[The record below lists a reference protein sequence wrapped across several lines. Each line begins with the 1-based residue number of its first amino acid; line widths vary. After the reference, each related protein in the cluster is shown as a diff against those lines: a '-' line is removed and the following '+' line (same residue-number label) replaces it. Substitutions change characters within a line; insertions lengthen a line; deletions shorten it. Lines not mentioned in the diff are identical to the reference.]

1 MEGDLIFS
9 VCFSKYALLFRSVFV
24 CLLWEHPL
32 FCNHIHYYSVHQAY
46 DSFFGTLLLRT
57 SFHIVLIFVPKV
69 HGDLR
74 IVGPLE
80 ASVLGYCIPICY
92 IIHPFAHRHVTKRRK
107 SYRSIETQKPL
118 KLRTGLVMMLSKS
131 SQVCF
136 QTSISMLSACPIW
149 SSG

>member
-74 IVGPLE
+74 IVGPWKHLFWAIAFLFVILFIPLLTDTLQRDAKATE
-80 ASVLGYCIPICY
+80 ASR
-92 IIHPFAHRHVTKRRK
+92 HRSH
-107 SYRSIETQKPL
+107 
-118 KLRTGLVMMLSKS
+118 
-131 SQVCF
+131 
-136 QTSISMLSACPIW
+136 
-149 SSG
+149 